1 MKTMSFGKGR
11 PEKEK
16 RGAVPGGRALKG
28 AVLAAALSVAAAC
41 AAMAAQGPGE
51 KAAGTGAVVTG
62 APGSEETGTQTAGG
76 AAQTA
81 GSTAQT
87 AGSAAQTAGSW
98 ISLEN
103 LSYDVSAFQVPAGA
117 RTLVVVEGFAVKGG
131 RETYNE
137 ENVADEGRHN
147 KARVTAFT
155 RGTDTDPWTAV
166 VQSSAVMG
174 WAGMS
179 NDRHEGD
186 GTTPIG
192 FFKLDTPF
200 GRRPALQ
207 GFPADYQEIMVSR
220 KNQFWSDNTNRLET
234 SDNASAQS
242 GERLYEDWASGIY
255 SYCLNTGFNSAYVKG
270 VGSAIFLHC
279 TKPGK
284 PSTAGCIAMD
294 ENAMTAILRLYARG
308 DSYVAM
314 APEGTFGAVYGAYSA
329 GGVSP
334 AGSFPA
340 SAHDMPAT
348 PTVILD
354 GSAQTAV
361 SGTTAAVS
369 QDSAGTAGAQAASG
383 TSQGVT
389 AEAAGLNSGWKY
401 AGFSKIN
408 SGTATLYRNN
418 GGAHAG
424 TVVCVNAGHGTK
436 GGTSVKTQSH
446 PDGTGKVTGGTNA
459 KGAVMSAA
467 VSTGMD
473 FADGTPEYKV
483 TLAAAKLL
491 KEKLLAR
498 GYSVLM
504 IREEDDVQLDNIA
517 RTVMANN
524 LADCHVALHWDS
536 STSDKGAFYMSVPDA
551 LKYMEPVASTWQKSE
566 AFGDAVIEGLK
577 GKGVKIFGSGRMDM
591 DLTQTSYSTIPSID
605 IELGDKVSDHSA
617 AKLDVLAEGM
627 ADGIDRFFR

>member
-1 MKTMSFGKGR
+1 MKKLSSGNGRAGKKTAGT
-11 PEKEK
+11 
-16 RGAVPGGRALKG
+16 PGGKALKG
-28 AVLAAALSVAAAC
+28 ALLAAAFSVAAAC
-41 AAMAAQGPGE
+41 AVSAEGPGDSL
-51 KAAGTGAVVTG
+51 KGPGAGTAVVTA
-62 APGSEETGTQTAGG
+62 APGAAEAGTQASGG
-76 AAQTA
+76 AAQA
-81 GSTAQT
+81 
-87 AGSAAQTAGSW
+87 AGSW
-98 ISLEN
+98 ISLDT

-137 ENVADEGRHN
+137 GNVADESRHN

-155 RGTDTDPWTAV
+155 RGSDTDPWTAV
-166 VQSSAVMG
+166 VQGGAVLG
-174 WAGMS
+174 WGGMS

-200 GRRPALQ
+200 GRRPALA
-207 GFPADYQEIMVSR
+207 GFPSDYQEIMVSR
-220 KNQFWSDNTNRLET
+220 RNQFWSDNTNRLET
-234 SDNASAQS
+234 SDDVSAQS

-284 PSTAGCIAMD
+284 PSTAGCVAMD
-294 ENAMTAILRLYARG
+294 EDVMTAIMRLYARG

-314 APEGTFGAVYGAYSA
+314 APEGTFGAIYGAYSA

-334 AGSFPA
+334 SGSFPA
-340 SAHDMPAT
+340 STHDMPET
-348 PTVILD
+348 PDVILD
-354 GSAQTAV
+354 GGTRAEVSAAQ
-361 SGTTAAVS
+361 AAVS
-369 QDSAGTAGAQAASG
+369 QGNTAAAATQAAG
-383 TSQGVT
+383 GNAQGVT
-389 AEAAGLNSGWKY
+389 ATDKALDPNWKY

-408 SGTATLYRNN
+408 SGSAKLYRNN

-446 PDGTGKVTGGTNA
+446 PDGTGKVTGGTN
-459 KGAVMSAA
+459 KNGAVMSAA

-491 KEKLLAR
+491 KDKLLAR

-517 RTVMANN
+517 RTVLANN
-524 LADCHVALHWDS
+524 LADCHVAIHWDS
-536 STSDKGAFYMSVPDA
+536 TSSNKGAFYMSVPDA

-577 GKGVKIFGSGRMDM
+577 GRGVKIFGSGRMDM
-591 DLTQTSYSTIPSID
+591 DLTQTSYSTVPSID
-605 IELGDKVSDHSA
+605 LELGDKVSDHSA
-617 AKLDVLAEGM
+617 ARLDLLAEAV
-627 ADGIDRFFR
+627 ADGIESYFR